1 MKKTVMKSLTVA
13 LCVSIFSAT
22 TPAIPMA
29 FAEETAPAATASTD
43 IRARTQAILHP
54 ETTAAPTVKKIP
66 EGHAY
71 IPKDTILE
79 VKLTE
84 AISSKKMK
92 KGNIVPLVLCDNL
105 LINDTVVVPA
115 GTTVNGIVTDAKS
128 NGRFGRSGKL
138 EFNITSVKTINHV
151 DIPLEYVARKEAGSD
166 GGAVAVAAVVSLVG
180 GFFMKGKNVEFP
192 ANTIFEAKV
201 TSDTDLNCTLTD
213 LPDAMNPQAPH
224 GVNIV
229 LK

>member
-1 MKKTVMKSLTVA
+1 MKKMVMKSLTVA
-13 LCVSIFSAT
+13 LCVSIFSTA
-22 TPAIPMA
+22 TPAIPMS

-54 ETTAAPTVKKIP
+54 ETDNAQTVKKIP

-92 KGNIVPLVLCDNL
+92 KGNIVPLVLSDNL
-105 LINDTVVVPA
+105 LINDTVVLPA

-138 EFNITSVKTINHV
+138 EFNITSVKAINNV
-151 DIPLEYVARKEAGSD
+151 EIPLEYVARKEAGSD

-201 TSDTDLNCTLTD
+201 TSDTDLNCTLD
-213 LPDAMNPQAPH
+213 ELPDAMNPKAPH